1 MSGLLE
7 SVGVGQLCGQ
17 CRFLRGLPFPLCPLP
32 PYRKDLP
39 RGWRNAASAGESLSQ
54 GSTGEASL
62 GPGRAEGA
70 EVLQAAGQARKDA
83 AGSARR
89 TSEGPHGLLLLAF

>member
-17 CRFLRGLPFPLCPLP
+17 CHFLGGLPFPLCPLP

-39 RGWRNAASAGESLSQ
+39 RGQRNVASAGESLSQ
-54 GSTGEASL
+54 DSIHEASL
-62 GPGRAEGA
+62 GPGRAEGV
-70 EVLQAAGQARKDA
+70 EVLQAAGQVRKDA
-83 AGSARR
+83 AGSAHH
-89 TSEGPHGLLLLAF
+89 TSEGPHGLLVLAF